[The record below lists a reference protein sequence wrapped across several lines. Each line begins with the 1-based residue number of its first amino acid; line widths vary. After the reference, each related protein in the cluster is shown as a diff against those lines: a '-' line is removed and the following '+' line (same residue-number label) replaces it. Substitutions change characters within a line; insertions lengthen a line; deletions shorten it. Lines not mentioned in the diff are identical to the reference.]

1 MTVKH
6 ISEAL
11 GHYGENFVPPSQ
23 DCEEVQNVQVERD
36 TAQAVGLPN
45 EQGKYT
51 IIFHFITKRFG
62 LTLLESALVSTIHT
76 LSKKYEY
83 CDMGQ
88 GTFAG
93 LFGVT
98 TPTIRLALSRLEEM
112 GLVIKSVNK
121 SKYGTNRLKVSV
133 EIKDLIEEIRAQIE
147 FDKNAQQRKE

>member
-1 MTVKH
+1 MKPY
-6 ISEAL
+6 EGNL
-11 GHYGENFVPPSQ
+11 GPSSQDGENMQRVR
-23 DCEEVQNVQVERD
+23 VERE
-36 TAQAVGLPN
+36 TAKAVGLSN
-45 EQGKYT
+45 GQGKYI
-51 IIFHFITKRFG
+51 IIFHFITRRFG

-88 GTFAG
+88 GTFAS

-98 TPTIRLALSRLEEM
+98 IPTIRLALSRLEEM

-147 FDKNAQQRKE
+147 FDKKTQQRKG